1 MADFVWPDWL
11 PTAPELLPPPVDP
24 HRIEG
29 LANRFIAASQDALH
43 TGPDALVGKSGAD
56 AIEAAPAV
64 AEQLGPHA
72 EYNHAVQELWHK
84 NHYNPAKMTT
94 KDAEDFIGQIKR
106 SRDPR
111 IAEFRDMIVDKRTEY
126 LREPGA
132 KPSGGKR
139 R

>member
-11 PTAPELLPPPVDP
+11 PTAPELPPPPVDP

-64 AEQLGPHA
+64 AEQLSGLRDATPMA
-72 EYNHAVQELWHK
+72 NHIVGADRTQ
-84 NHYNPAKMTT
+84 NTT
-94 KDAEDFIGQIKR
+94 TPCKSFGT
-106 SRDPR
+106 
-111 IAEFRDMIVDKRTEY
+111 RTTTI
-126 LREPGA
+126 LR
-132 KPSGGKR
+132 K
-139 R
+139 